1 MEALLDEE
9 ADLKLLL
16 LFAAFGEVVV
26 VLVVVVVVLLLL
38 LLEDC
43 KLLLETWPVLNETLV
58 ILRVLLDVLIS
69 EVLSIIEL
77 GILVPS
83 SLVL

>member
-16 LFAAFGEVVV
+16 LFAASGEVEV
-26 VLVVVVVVLLLL
+26 VLVVVVVLLLL